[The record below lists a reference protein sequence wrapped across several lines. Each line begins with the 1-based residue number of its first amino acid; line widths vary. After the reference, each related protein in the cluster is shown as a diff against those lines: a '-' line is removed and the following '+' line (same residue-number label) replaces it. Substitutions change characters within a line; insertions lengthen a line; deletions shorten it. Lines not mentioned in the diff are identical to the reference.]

1 MPLEIVMPSLAAGM
15 TEGTLTRWLKGE
27 GDAVAKGEAI
37 AEVETDKA
45 TLEMEAEETGLLG
58 RILVPAGPGAVAV
71 NTPLAVLFKAGE
83 AVDTAAPAA
92 SPAPTPAPAPA
103 TLPSA
108 SPPAALGG
116 TAPGHRVPAS
126 PLARR
131 LAAQYGV
138 SLTGL
143 HGSGP
148 SGRVVRLDVE
158 RLRDAAAARPAAAPA
173 LPPAVAAPALPS
185 PVEAATVPA
194 VRPQAAVTPSAP
206 QPMPWQAHTAIP
218 NSAMRKTI
226 ARRLSEA
233 KQTVPHFY
241 LTVEVELDAVLSL
254 RQRLNGRSGAESKLS
269 VNDFIVKAAA
279 LALRRVPAA
288 NAMWT
293 DEAILRFAEV
303 DISVAV
309 ATDGG
314 LITPVVRQA
323 DRKGLA
329 TISGEVKQLAAKA
342 RDGKLTPEEYQ
353 GGSFTISNLGMYGI
367 TQFSAIVN
375 PPQACILAVGAG
387 EPRPVV
393 RDGTVQVRT
402 LMTCTLSVDHRA
414 VDGAV
419 GAEFLAAFKPLIEDP
434 LQLML

>member
-45 TLEMEAEETGLLG
+45 TLEMEAEETGILG

-83 AVDTAAPAA
+83 AVDTAAPAIA
-92 SPAPTPAPAPA
+92 PAPTPAPAPA

-108 SPPAALGG
+108 SQPAVLGG

-158 RLRDAAAARPAAAPA
+158 RLRDAAAAHSPPPPAPTVAPAPPSPAAA
-173 LPPAVAAPALPS
+173 
-185 PVEAATVPA
+185 ATA
-194 VRPQAAVTPSAP
+194 TATRPQAMATPPAP

-241 LTVEVELDAVLSL
+241 LTIEVELDAVLSL
-254 RQRLNGRSGAESKLS
+254 RQRLNGRPGAESKLS

-314 LITPVVRQA
+314 LITPIVRQA

-329 TISGEVKQLAAKA
+329 TICGEVKQLAAKA